1 MNISTSFKFT
11 IANFEKWFFI
21 ASKLKSIVNWI
32 IDTLHKWHPN
42 LNNKASMFPDIGIQI
57 SAPFLQSFYSN
68 WHEGVLV
75 TTGGG
80 GPNPSRNYLGAWG
93 EGLGRD
99 KIGARRGTSRSSLRL
114 ALKRI
119 NFLVG
124 PKRMNDSSQRPRL
137 MCQSPENERNSFRTY
152 SNYSQLDKQK
162 AKQSLKWSLRGLN
175 VN

>member
-42 LNNKASMFPDIGIQI
+42 LNNKASMFPDIVIQI

-114 ALKRI
+114 ALKGI
-119 NFLVG
+119 NSLVG
-124 PKRMNDSSQRPRL
+124 PKRMNDSSQRDQGSCVNLQKTKETVFVPIVIILNLTNKRL
-137 MCQSPENERNSFRTY
+137 NNHLNEV
-152 SNYSQLDKQK
+152 LE
-162 AKQSLKWSLRGLN
+162 G
-175 VN
+175 

>member
-42 LNNKASMFPDIGIQI
+42 LNNKASMFPDIVIQI

-68 WHEGVLV
+68 WHEGMLV
-75 TTGGG
+75 TTGGD

-114 ALKRI
+114 ALKGI
-119 NFLVG
+119 NSLVG
-124 PKRMNDSSQRPRL
+124 PKRMNDSSQRHQGSCVNLQKTKETVFVPIVIILNLTNKRL
-137 MCQSPENERNSFRTY
+137 NNRLNEV
-152 SNYSQLDKQK
+152 LE
-162 AKQSLKWSLRGLN
+162 G
-175 VN
+175 